1 MFPWRGDR
9 VINAI
14 ELMLKHQGLEIQN
27 QGLYLKVAATPKVLL
42 AALRNLALSP
52 PPDSTAL
59 VSHVMNK
66 WLEKWDNLLPDELL
80 ARNYSSHM
88 LDVVGGH
95 WAIKTLVQ
103 QLKN

>member
-1 MFPWRGDR
+1 
-9 VINAI
+9 
-14 ELMLKHQGLEIQN
+14 MLKQQGLEVQN
-27 QGLYLKVAATPKVLL
+27 QGLYLRVATTPKALL

-66 WLEKWDNLLPDELL
+66 WLEKWDSLLPEELL
-80 ARNYSSHM
+80 AKNYSSHT

-95 WAIKTLVQ
+95 QAIQAILSK
-103 QLKN
+103 QL